1 MKSPA
6 KYLVAIFVMLL
17 AASCSSFFDDLR
29 SMERRILTERGDTE
43 ALAILDAE
51 DAEANAEDDADDE

>member
-1 MKSPA
+1 MA
-6 KYLVAIFVMLL
+6 KQRTIETDG
-17 AASCSSFFDDLR
+17 SFFDDLR

-51 DAEANAEDDADDE
+51 DVEANAEDDADDE